1 MIVDVKICL
10 VTQSVDVPK
19 LTCPVLGLENKILGV
34 ESRNQIQDQVTFE
47 LGHAFTDALALN
59 QNLPRAGLEVSID
72 LRENISLT
80 VGPIFVPL
88 LTRFRHHLQPLRSGH
103 LDQ

>member
-10 VTQSVDVPK
+10 ITQSIDVPK
-19 LTCPVLGLENKILGV
+19 LACAALGLENKILGI
-34 ESRNQIQDQVTFE
+34 ESRNQIQNQVTFY
-47 LGHAFTDALALN
+47 LGHAFADALALN
-59 QNLPRAGLEVSID
+59 QYLPRAGLEVSID

-88 LTRFRHHLQPLRSGH
+88 LPRFRHHLQPLR
-103 LDQ
+103 